1 MNTKLI
7 GGVLLVGGVSVIAY
21 YFLFRKKKGA
31 DEKVDLSGIKADI
44 SLPENP
50 FLNNQNLIN
59 VGATFNPSK
68 DFVLTEKEK
77 EGIRQIVGNIPANI
91 DYTPNMQPID
101 IAGLE
106 RIGLGGVNWEEAIR
120 KAGY

>member
-44 SLPENP
+44 SLPDSSP
-50 FLNNQNLIN
+50 NLIN

-77 EGIRQIVGNIPANI
+77 EEIKAIVGNIPANI

-101 IAGLE
+101 VTGLE
-106 RIGLGGVNWEEAIR
+106 KLGLGGVNWEEAIR